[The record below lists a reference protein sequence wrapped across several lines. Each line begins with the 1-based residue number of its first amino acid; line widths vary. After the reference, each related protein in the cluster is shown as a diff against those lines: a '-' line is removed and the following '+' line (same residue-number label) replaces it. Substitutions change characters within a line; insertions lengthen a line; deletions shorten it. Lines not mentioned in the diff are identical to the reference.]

1 LPYQLHTVIIGS
13 HVADYFTKILE
24 DDLKAIVKPQ
34 YVDRIPKAIK
44 GPDKTVR
51 TLIEG
56 SASMDNLEEVLDVL
70 GKTVYI
76 ESEHEVL
83 ISLTEL
89 NHIMD
94 RDVNLLS
101 GGELQRFAIGT
112 VCVQQA
118 DVYVTS
124 LAVADHNLI
133 RGTVTCSTN
142 LLPTL
147 MSSSV

>member
-1 LPYQLHTVIIGS
+1 
-13 HVADYFTKILE
+13 
-24 DDLKAIVKPQ
+24 
-34 YVDRIPKAIK
+34 
-44 GPDKTVR
+44 
-51 TLIEG
+51 
-56 SASMDNLEEVLDVL
+56 M
-70 GKTVYI
+70 
-76 ESEHEVL
+76 L

-118 DVYVTS
+118 DVYVPPP
-124 LAVADHNLI
+124 AVANHNLI
-133 RGTVTCSTN
+133 CGIVTCSTN
-142 LLPTL
+142 LPPTL

>member
-1 LPYQLHTVIIGS
+1 
-13 HVADYFTKILE
+13 
-24 DDLKAIVKPQ
+24 
-34 YVDRIPKAIK
+34 
-44 GPDKTVR
+44 
-51 TLIEG
+51 
-56 SASMDNLEEVLDVL
+56 VLN
-70 GKTVYI
+70 
-76 ESEHEVL
+76 
-83 ISLTEL
+83 SLTEL

-118 DVYVTS
+118 DVYVAS
-124 LAVADHNLI
+124 PAVANHNLI
-133 RGTVTCSTN
+133 RGIVTCSTN